1 MFHRTIADEPRPIH
15 AHTKIRRFSAC
26 ASTNCR
32 CIVRIVVCAD
42 GAESTDASND
52 STGISESVLCVVRA
66 AAAQGA
72 HTVHEAGII
81 APRIAGR
88 KDARRTVVW
97 IDNTELIA
105 RGLLHCIGKQDRHG
119 TRADGLAY
127 LVEWDVGPAMGV
139 LRQQHARGVAR
150 RPV

>member
-1 MFHRTIADEPRPIH
+1 MLCMCRL
-15 AHTKIRRFSAC
+15 RR
-26 ASTNCR
+26 R
-32 CIVRIVVCAD
+32 R
-42 GAESTDASND
+42 E
-52 STGISESVLCVVRA
+52 
-66 AAAQGA
+66 

-81 APRIAGR
+81 APCIAGR
-88 KDARRTVVW
+88 KDARRTAVW

-105 RGLLHCIGKQDRHG
+105 HGLLHYIGKQDRHD

>member
-1 MFHRTIADEPRPIH
+1 M
-15 AHTKIRRFSAC
+15 
-26 ASTNCR
+26 
-32 CIVRIVVCAD
+32 RIVVCAD
-42 GAESTDASND
+42 GTESTDASNY
-52 STGISESVLCVVRA
+52 STGISESVLCMCRRRRRE
-66 AAAQGA
+66 

>member
-15 AHTKIRRFSAC
+15 AHTRRFAGFRH
-26 ASTNCR
+26 APPP
-32 CIVRIVVCAD
+32 A
-42 GAESTDASND
+42 ADASCG
-52 STGISESVLCVVRA
+52 SSSAQMAPSPPTQAMIRPAYRRA
-66 AAAQGA
+66 CCTCAGCGGA
-72 HTVHEAGII
+72 GSPPVHEAGII

-88 KDARRTVVW
+88 KDARRTAVW

>member
-1 MFHRTIADEPRPIH
+1 M
-15 AHTKIRRFSAC
+15 
-26 ASTNCR
+26 
-32 CIVRIVVCAD
+32 RIVVCAD
-42 GAESTDASND
+42 GTESTDASND
-52 STGISESVLCVVRA
+52 STGISESVLCMCRLRRRRE
-66 AAAQGA
+66 

-127 LVEWDVGPAMGV
+127 LIEWDVGPAMGV

>member
-1 MFHRTIADEPRPIH
+1 M
-15 AHTKIRRFSAC
+15 
-26 ASTNCR
+26 
-32 CIVRIVVCAD
+32 RIVVCAD
-42 GAESTDASND
+42 GTESTDASND
-52 STGISESVLCVVRA
+52 STGISESVLCMCRLRRRRE
-66 AAAQGA
+66 

-127 LVEWDVGPAMGV
+127 LVECGTWGRPWVSCDSST
-139 LRQQHARGVAR
+139 HVASR
-150 RPV
+150 VDPYS